1 MIARIAAGRR
11 SDIGLVNW
19 TLLHIGGRLAG
30 SGPPNLFS
38 TMARNRSLFRAWLLF
53 ASNLMPFGGLPRRET
68 ELVILRTAALN
79 NCEYEK
85 IHHRRLAQR
94 AGISAEETQRV
105 IDLDLDGWS
114 PRERAQL
121 AATDQLHRDRNLDE
135 RTWHEL
141 RQHLDEP
148 AAIEFL
154 LLAGHYT
161 MLATFI
167 NTLGIA
173 LDHDVRELQQ
183 A

>member
-1 MIARIAAGRR
+1 
-11 SDIGLVNW
+11 
-19 TLLHIGGRLAG
+19 
-30 SGPPNLFS
+30 
-38 TMARNRSLFRAWLLF
+38 
-53 ASNLMPFGGLPRRET
+53 
-68 ELVILRTAALN
+68 LN